1 MRENL
6 RYVIQY
12 HAHTIRILV
21 RIVAQT
27 AKSASFACRFSLNIR
42 QFSLTPAKMEMP
54 MSTTWFVGADWLAEH
69 IDDPEIQIIDARM
82 ASPGQEDRNVAQE
95 YLNGHIPGAVFF
107 DIEALSDHT
116 SPLPHMLPRPETFAV
131 AMREL
136 GVNQD
141 KHLIVYD
148 EGNLFSAPRAWWM
161 LRTFGVEKVS
171 ILGGGLAGWLRDDLL
186 LEEGAVEL
194 PEGEFNAAFNPEAVV
209 KVTDVLLASH
219 ENTAQIIDAN
229 GWLHTGDLG
238 TLDEEGYVTVR
249 GRSKNLLLTSSGQN
263 IYPEEIESKLN
274 NMPYVSESLI
284 VLQHEKL
291 VALIYPDF
299 DDAFAHGLQQ
309 TDIQKVM
316 EQNRIELNQQ
326 LPNYS
331 QISKIKIHFEEFEK
345 TAKKSIKRFMYQEA
359 KG

>member
-1 MRENL
+1 
-6 RYVIQY
+6 
-12 HAHTIRILV
+12 
-21 RIVAQT
+21 
-27 AKSASFACRFSLNIR
+27 
-42 QFSLTPAKMEMP
+42 

-171 ILGGGLAGWLRDDLL
+171 ILGGGLAGWRRDDLL

-219 ENTAQIIDAN
+219 ENTAQIIDARPAARFN
-229 GWLHTGDLG
+229 AEVDEPRPGLRRGHIPGALNVPWTELVREGELKTTDELDAIFFFRGVSYDKPIIVSCGSGVTAAVVLLALA
-238 TLDEEGYVTVR
+238 TLDVPNV
-249 GRSKNLLLTSSGQN
+249 
-263 IYPEEIESKLN
+263 KL
-274 NMPYVSESLI
+274 YDGAWSEWG
-284 VLQHEKL
+284 
-291 VALIYPDF
+291 ARAD
-299 DDAFAHGLQQ
+299 
-309 TDIQKVM
+309 
-316 EQNRIELNQQ
+316 
-326 LPNYS
+326 LPV
-331 QISKIKIHFEEFEK
+331 EP
-345 TAKKSIKRFMYQEA
+345 AK
-359 KG
+359 

>member
-1 MRENL
+1 
-6 RYVIQY
+6 
-12 HAHTIRILV
+12 
-21 RIVAQT
+21 
-27 AKSASFACRFSLNIR
+27 
-42 QFSLTPAKMEMP
+42 

-171 ILGGGLAGWLRDDLL
+171 ILGGGLAGWQRDDLL

-219 ENTAQIIDAN
+219 ENTAQIIDARPAARFN
-229 GWLHTGDLG
+229 AEVDEPRPGLRRGHIPGALNVPWTDLVREG
-238 TLDEEGYVTVR
+238 ELNTTDELDAIFFGRGVSYDKPIIVSCGSGVTAAVVLLALATLDVPNVKLYDGAWSEWGARADLPVE
-249 GRSKNLLLTSSGQN
+249 
-263 IYPEEIESKLN
+263 PEK
-274 NMPYVSESLI
+274 
-284 VLQHEKL
+284 
-291 VALIYPDF
+291 
-299 DDAFAHGLQQ
+299 
-309 TDIQKVM
+309 
-316 EQNRIELNQQ
+316 
-326 LPNYS
+326 
-331 QISKIKIHFEEFEK
+331 
-345 TAKKSIKRFMYQEA
+345 
-359 KG
+359 

>member
-1 MRENL
+1 
-6 RYVIQY
+6 
-12 HAHTIRILV
+12 
-21 RIVAQT
+21 
-27 AKSASFACRFSLNIR
+27 
-42 QFSLTPAKMEMP
+42 

-171 ILGGGLAGWLRDDLL
+171 ILGGGLAGWQRDDLL

-219 ENTAQIIDAN
+219 ENTAQIIDARPAARFN
-229 GWLHTGDLG
+229 AEVDEPRPGLRRGHIPGALNVPWTELVRDGEINTTDELDAIFFGRGVSYDKPIIVSCGSGVTAAVVLLALA
-238 TLDEEGYVTVR
+238 TLDVPNV
-249 GRSKNLLLTSSGQN
+249 
-263 IYPEEIESKLN
+263 KL
-274 NMPYVSESLI
+274 YDGAWSEWG
-284 VLQHEKL
+284 
-291 VALIYPDF
+291 ARAD
-299 DDAFAHGLQQ
+299 
-309 TDIQKVM
+309 
-316 EQNRIELNQQ
+316 
-326 LPNYS
+326 LPVEPV
-331 QISKIKIHFEEFEK
+331 K
-345 TAKKSIKRFMYQEA
+345 
-359 KG
+359 